1 MLLPIGSVFM
11 RVFYLIL
18 SIIVLTVQGC
28 ATNPSQTSQ
37 QDGTSKPIGDLIS
50 FDTPFSGDSSS
61 TDKETKKSTSS
72 FNFGKLLSGNNDSS
86 EDVKYG
92 LFYDQGDHLKE
103 LVEAG
108 KFDEANSLFSKYKT
122 EFFESESAFTGKQHI
137 EKYYSELEQ
146 VAAFLNSTIYK
157 AKLNKTINSLGK
169 YSRFPIGKNKWNAM
183 KLAIKDASVEVS
195 KYKAHELV
203 GMSRFS
209 SSLLD
214 DTVNKIQSIRGSAQS
229 YAAKAYVSYGIANGD
244 DFFNKYPVSLNKRAI
259 IQSTA
264 SKISSILNSS
274 SLEDTNSFVSA
285 YGGYLSSRQKKSL
298 GNLYLSQYV
307 KESSDKSKPV
317 LSIVMSALVEAKKVG
332 LSPDSTGDM
341 KIKFVEITSKTLLKE
356 GQVEFPAEINMD
368 LPFEIGKSQI
378 KDIFSDNSGAD
389 YIIVFD
395 VALANVNRRI
405 QKRNKEKSIL
415 LAGHNTIHNP
425 NFMARQ
431 MDVQNAQTSVQ
442 SANSQY
448 CSPGAYSWGC
458 ELGKAI
464 SVGIAQETLRERQQL
479 LLSTPQTLKEP
490 IHEEYEYSTSNMDV
504 KKSLTAHFYVVNVK
518 DKTYYKDT
526 FDVSENKAF
535 TISYD
540 VNPKDINKSTLASK
554 YDSEEDISSY
564 EDKAIDVNVSML
576 LAHYLKNLGD
586 EVKLKSEDEL
596 RMTMMYDKNQALT
609 AYKERTYDARALND
623 PRFDHVVVIYNPTG
637 SMGSGFYVTPDLV
650 LTNYHVIEGAKYAE
664 MKLYNGHETFGKV
677 VKSDVRLDLALV
689 KVQEKGKP
697 VQFYDKN
704 KLDLG
709 STTEAIGHP
718 KGLEF
723 TITRGVISAVRK
735 RESVF
740 DTGGKKVLF
749 VQTDTPINP
758 GNSGGPLFLG
768 NKVVGVNDNKL
779 VGMDT
784 EGISFSIH
792 HSEVEKF
799 LKEDF

>member
-1 MLLPIGSVFM
+1 M
-11 RVFYLIL
+11 
-18 SIIVLTVQGC
+18 
-28 ATNPSQTSQ
+28 
-37 QDGTSKPIGDLIS
+37 D
-50 FDTPFSGDSSS
+50 
-61 TDKETKKSTSS
+61 
-72 FNFGKLLSGNNDSS
+72 
-86 EDVKYG
+86 
-92 LFYDQGDHLKE
+92 
-103 LVEAG
+103 
-108 KFDEANSLFSKYKT
+108 
-122 EFFESESAFTGKQHI
+122 
-137 EKYYSELEQ
+137 
-146 VAAFLNSTIYK
+146 
-157 AKLNKTINSLGK
+157 
-169 YSRFPIGKNKWNAM
+169 
-183 KLAIKDASVEVS
+183 
-195 KYKAHELV
+195 
-203 GMSRFS
+203 RFS
-209 SSLLD
+209 SPIVDGVL
-214 DTVNKIQSIRGSAQS
+214 NKVKTIKRSAKG
-229 YAAKAYVSYGIANGD
+229 YAAKAYVDYGIINGNS
-244 DFFNKYPVSLNKRAI
+244 FFNKYPISLNKTTV
-259 IQSTA
+259 IQSTSSRVA
-264 SKISSILNSS
+264 SILGSS
-274 SLEDTNSFVSA
+274 KLEDTNNFVSA
-285 YGGYLSSRQKKSL
+285 YGNYLSSRQKKIL
-298 GNLYLSQYV
+298 GNLYLNQYI
-307 KESSDKSKPV
+307 KEGGETDKPV
-317 LSIVMSALVEAKKVG
+317 LSLVMSGLVETKKIG
-332 LSPDSTGDM
+332 LNPDSTGDM

-368 LPFEIGKSQI
+368 LPFEIGKSEI
-378 KDIFSDNSGAD
+378 TEIFSDNSDSD
-389 YIIVFD
+389 YIVVFD

-415 LAGHNTIHNP
+415 LAGHNTVQNP

-458 ELGKAI
+458 TLGKAI
-464 SVGIAQETLRERQQL
+464 SVGMAQETLRERQQL

-490 IHEEYEYSTSNMDV
+490 IHEEYEYSTSDMDV
-504 KKSLTAHFYVVNVK
+504 KKNLTAHFYVVNVNN
-518 DKTYYKDT
+518 KTYYKDT
-526 FDVSENKAF
+526 FDISENKSF

-540 VNPKDINKSTLASK
+540 VNSKDINKSTLASK

-564 EDKAIDVNVSML
+564 EDKAINVDVSML
-576 LAHYLKNLGD
+576 LTHYLKNLGD

-623 PRFDHVVVIYNPTG
+623 SRFDHVVVIYNPTG
-637 SMGSGFYVTPDLV
+637 AMGSGFYVTPDLV

-704 KLDLG
+704 TLDLG

-735 RESVF
+735 RTSVF

-768 NKVVGVNDNKL
+768 DKVIGVNDNKL

>member
-1 MLLPIGSVFM
+1 MKHHNVFILGVAMKISYVVLLVI
-11 RVFYLIL
+11 
-18 SIIVLTVQGC
+18 LTVQGC
-28 ATNPSQTSQ
+28 ATNPSQTS
-37 QDGTSKPIGDLIS
+37 SKDTTAKSGNSS
-50 FDTPFSGDSSS
+50 FDFGGIFSNNV
-61 TDKETKKSTSS
+61 TKADKKTGTG
-72 FNFGKLLSGNNDSS
+72 FNLGKLLSGNNNSS
-86 EDVKYG
+86 KDVSYG

-103 LVEAG
+103 LVAERKFNEAAG
-108 KFDEANSLFSKYKT
+108 LFTQYKS
-122 EFFESESAFTGKQHI
+122 EFFESESALTGKQHI
-137 EKYYSELEQ
+137 EKYHTELEQ
-146 VAAFLNSTIYK
+146 VASYLNSTIHEP
-157 AKLNKTINSLGK
+157 KLNKVIAHLDK
-169 YSRFPIGKNKWNAM
+169 YSRFPIGQESWSDM
-183 KLAIKDASVEVS
+183 KLSIRKANNEVS
-195 KYKAHELV
+195 KYKAQTLV
-203 GMSRFS
+203 GMDRFS
-209 SSLLD
+209 SPIVDGVL
-214 DTVNKIQSIRGSAQS
+214 NKVKTIKRSAKG
-229 YAAKAYVSYGIANGD
+229 YAAKAYVDYGIINGNS
-244 DFFNKYPVSLNKRAI
+244 FFNKYPISLNKTTV
-259 IQSTA
+259 IQSTSSRVA
-264 SKISSILNSS
+264 SILGSS
-274 SLEDTNSFVSA
+274 KLEDTNNFVSA
-285 YGGYLSSRQKKSL
+285 YGNYLSSRQKKIL
-298 GNLYLSQYV
+298 GNLYLNQYI
-307 KESSDKSKPV
+307 KEGGETDKPV
-317 LSIVMSALVEAKKVG
+317 LSLVMSGLVETKKIG
-332 LSPDSTGDM
+332 LNPDSTGDM

-368 LPFEIGKSQI
+368 LPFEIGKSEI
-378 KDIFSDNSGAD
+378 TEIFSDNSDSD
-389 YIIVFD
+389 YIVVFD

-415 LAGHNTIHNP
+415 LAGHNTVQNP

-458 ELGKAI
+458 TLGKAI
-464 SVGIAQETLRERQQL
+464 SVGMAQETLRERQQL

-490 IHEEYEYSTSNMDV
+490 IHEEYEYSTSDMDV
-504 KKSLTAHFYVVNVK
+504 KKNLTAHFYVVNVNN
-518 DKTYYKDT
+518 KTYYKDT
-526 FDVSENKAF
+526 FDISENKSF

-540 VNPKDINKSTLASK
+540 VNSKDINKSTLASK

-564 EDKAIDVNVSML
+564 EDKAINVDVSML
-576 LAHYLKNLGD
+576 LTHYLKNLGD

-623 PRFDHVVVIYNPTG
+623 SRFDHVVVIYNPTG
-637 SMGSGFYVTPDLV
+637 AMGSGFYVTPDLV

-704 KLDLG
+704 TLDLG

-735 RESVF
+735 RTSVF

-768 NKVVGVNDNKL
+768 DKVIGVNDNKL

>member
-1 MLLPIGSVFM
+1 MKFPYLLLLV
-11 RVFYLIL
+11 
-18 SIIVLTVQGC
+18 VLTIQSC
-28 ATNPSQTSQ
+28 ATNPSQTS
-37 QDGTSKPIGDLIS
+37 SKDTAAKSGGSPFDLGGFLS
-50 FDTPFSGDSSS
+50 NGSAKAD
-61 TDKETKKSTSS
+61 KKSGAE
-72 FNFGKLLSGNNDSS
+72 FNLGKMLSGNDDSS
-86 EDVKYG
+86 KGVSYG

-103 LVEAG
+103 LVAAR
-108 KFDEANSLFSKYKT
+108 KFNKAASLFTQYKV
-122 EFFESESAFTGKQHI
+122 EFFESESALTGKQHI
-137 EKYYSELEQ
+137 EKYHSELEQ
-146 VAAFLNSTIYK
+146 VAAYLNNTIHNP
-157 AKLNKTINSLGK
+157 KLNKVIANLDK
-169 YSRFPIGKNKWNAM
+169 YSSFPIGQENWGSM
-183 KLAIKDASVEVS
+183 KLSIKKANNETNT
-195 KYKAHELV
+195 YKSQALV
-203 GMSRFS
+203 GMDRFS
-209 SSLLD
+209 SPLVDKVLSK
-214 DTVNKIQSIRGSAQS
+214 VKSVKNSAKR
-229 YAAKAYVSYGIANGD
+229 YAAKAYIDYGITNGNS
-244 DFFNKYPVSLNKRAI
+244 FFDKYPVTLNKTTV
-259 IQSTA
+259 IQSTSSRIA
-264 SKISSILNSS
+264 SILGYST
-274 SLEDTNSFVSA
+274 LEEISSFVSV
-285 YGGYLSSRQKKSL
+285 YGNYLSSKQKKAL
-298 GNLYLSQYV
+298 GNLYLNQYI
-307 KESSDKSKPV
+307 KEGSKTDKPV
-317 LSIVMSALVEAKKVG
+317 LSLIMSALVEAKKIG

-368 LPFEIGKSQI
+368 LPFEIGKSEI
-378 KDIFSDNSGAD
+378 TDIFSDSSDAD
-389 YIIVFD
+389 YIVVFD

-415 LAGHNTIHNP
+415 LAGHNTVQNP

-464 SVGIAQETLRERQQL
+464 SVGLAQETLRERQQL

-490 IHEEYEYSTSNMDV
+490 IHEEYEYSTSDMDV

-526 FDVSENKAF
+526 FDISEKKSF

-540 VNPKDINKSTLASK
+540 VNSKDINKSTLASK

-564 EDKAIDVNVSML
+564 EGKAIDVDVSML
-576 LAHYLKNLGD
+576 LMHYLENLGD

-623 PRFDHVVVIYNPTG
+623 HRFDHVVVIYNPTG
-637 SMGSGFYVTPDLV
+637 ATGSGFYVTPDLV

-704 KLDLG
+704 TLDLG

-723 TITRGVISAVRK
+723 TITRGVVSAVRK

>member
-1 MLLPIGSVFM
+1 M
-11 RVFYLIL
+11 RVFYLVL
-18 SIIVLTVQGC
+18 SIIVLSVQGC
-28 ATNPSQTSQ
+28 ATNPSQKSSQNTVEKPTS
-37 QDGTSKPIGDLIS
+37 
-50 FDTPFSGDSSS
+50 TPFDFGGLLSNNS
-61 TDKETKKSTSS
+61 TESDKKTGKGLS
-72 FNFGKLLSGNNDSS
+72 FGKMLSGNDGSS
-86 EDVKYG
+86 EDVNYG

-103 LVEAG
+103 LVAERKFTEAM
-108 KFDEANSLFSKYKT
+108 NLFTQYKS
-122 EFFESESAFTGKQHI
+122 EFFESESALTGKQHL
-137 EKYYSELEQ
+137 EKYHPELKQ
-146 VAAFLNSTIYK
+146 VSVYLNNTIHEP
-157 AKLNKTINSLGK
+157 KLNKVIANLDK
-169 YSRFPIGKNKWNAM
+169 YSSFPIGQKNWSDM
-183 KLAIKDASVEVS
+183 KLSIEKANSEVS
-195 KYKAHELV
+195 KYKAQTLV
-203 GMSRFS
+203 GMGRFS
-209 SSLLD
+209 SHLLD
-214 DTVNKIQSIRGSAQS
+214 EVLNKVKSIKLSAKR
-229 YAAKAYVSYGIANGD
+229 YANKAYVDYGIANGD
-244 DFFNKYPVSLNKRAI
+244 SFFSKYPVSLNRTTV
-259 IQSTA
+259 IQSTS
-264 SKISSILNSS
+264 SKVASILNSS
-274 SLEDTNSFVSA
+274 KLETTDNFVSA
-285 YGGYLSSRQKKSL
+285 YGGYLSSKQKKIL
-298 GNLYLSQYV
+298 GNLYLNQYV
-307 KESSDKSKPV
+307 EEGGKTDKPV
-317 LSIVMSALVEAKKVG
+317 LSLVMSGLVEAKKKG

-341 KIKFVEITSKTLLKE
+341 KIKFVEVTSKTLLKE

-368 LPFEIGKSQI
+368 LPFEIGKSEI
-378 KDIFSDNSGAD
+378 KDIFSDNSNAD

-405 QKRNKEKSIL
+405 KKRNKATSIFL
-415 LAGHNTIHNP
+415 SGHNTLQNP
-425 NFMARQ
+425 VYLAAQ
-431 MDVQNAQTSVQ
+431 MDVQNARMNVQ

-448 CSPGAYSWGC
+448 CSPGPGAVWC
-458 ELGKAI
+458 ELGKTFAVVA
-464 SVGIAQETLRERQQL
+464 SKERLGERQQT
-479 LLSTPQTLKEP
+479 LLSTPQTIKEP
-490 IHEEYEYSTSNMDV
+490 IHEEYEYSTSDMDV
-504 KKSLTAHFYVVNVK
+504 KKNLTAHFYVVNVK
-518 DKTYYKDT
+518 NKTYYKDT

-540 VNPKDINKSTLASK
+540 VKSKDINKSTLASK

-564 EDKAIDVNVSML
+564 EDKAIDVDVSML
-576 LAHYLKNLGD
+576 LAHYLKNLGG
-586 EVKLKSEDEL
+586 EIELKSEDEL

-623 PRFDHVVVIYNPTG
+623 SRFDHVVVIYNPTG

-735 RESVF
+735 KESVF

-768 NKVVGVNDNKL
+768 DKVIGVNDNKL

>member
-1 MLLPIGSVFM
+1 M
-11 RVFYLIL
+11 RVFYLVL

-28 ATNPSQTSQ
+28 ATNPSQTSK
-37 QDGTSKPIGDLIS
+37 QDDTSKSIGDSIS
-50 FDTPFSGDSSS
+50 LDTLFSGGNNSADTEVKKA
-61 TDKETKKSTSS
+61 TDG
-72 FNFGKLLSGNNDSS
+72 FNFGKLLSGNSDSS

-92 LFYDQGDHLKE
+92 LFYDQGDHFKE

-108 KFDEANSLFSKYKT
+108 KLDEANSLFSKYKT
-122 EFFESESAFTGKQHI
+122 EFFELKSSLTGKQHI
-137 EKYYSELEQ
+137 EKYYSELGQ
-146 VAAFLNSTIYK
+146 VALFLNNTIYK
-157 AKLNKTINSLGK
+157 SKLNKAINSLNK
-169 YSRFPIGKNKWNAM
+169 YSKFPIGKKNWGAM
-183 KLAIKDASVEVS
+183 KLAIKDANVEIS
-195 KYKAHELV
+195 RYKAHKLV

-214 DTVNKIQSIRGSAQS
+214 DAVNKIQFIKSSAQS
-229 YAAKAYVSYGIANGD
+229 YAAKAYVNYGIANGN
-244 DFFNKYPVSLNKRAI
+244 DFFNKYPVSLNKITI

-264 SKISSILNSS
+264 SNIASILNSS
-274 SLEDTNSFVSA
+274 SFDDTNIFVSV

-307 KESSDKSKPV
+307 KENSEKNKPV
-317 LSIVMSALVEAKKVG
+317 LSLVMSALVEAKKIG

-368 LPFEIGKSQI
+368 LPFEIGKSEI
-378 KDIFSDNSGAD
+378 KDIFSDNSNAD

-405 QKRNKEKSIL
+405 KKRNKATSIFL
-415 LAGHNTIHNP
+415 SGHNTLQNP
-425 NFMARQ
+425 VYLAAQ
-431 MDVQNAQTSVQ
+431 MDVQNARMNVQ

-448 CSPGAYSWGC
+448 CSPGPGAVWC
-458 ELGKAI
+458 ELGKTFAVVA
-464 SVGIAQETLRERQQL
+464 SKERLGERQQT
-479 LLSTPQTLKEP
+479 LLSTPQTIKEP
-490 IHEEYEYSTSNMDV
+490 IHEEYEYSTSDMDV
-504 KKSLTAHFYVVNVK
+504 KKNLTAHFYVVNVK
-518 DKTYYKDT
+518 NKTYYKDT

-540 VNPKDINKSTLASK
+540 VKSKDINKSTLASK

-564 EDKAIDVNVSML
+564 EDKAIDVDVSML
-576 LAHYLKNLGD
+576 LAHYLKNLGG
-586 EVKLKSEDEL
+586 EIKLKSEDEL

-697 VQFYDKN
+697 VQFYDK
-704 KLDLG
+704 KTLDLG

-723 TITRGVISAVRK
+723 TITRGVVSAVRK

-768 NKVVGVNDNKL
+768 DKVIGVNDNKL